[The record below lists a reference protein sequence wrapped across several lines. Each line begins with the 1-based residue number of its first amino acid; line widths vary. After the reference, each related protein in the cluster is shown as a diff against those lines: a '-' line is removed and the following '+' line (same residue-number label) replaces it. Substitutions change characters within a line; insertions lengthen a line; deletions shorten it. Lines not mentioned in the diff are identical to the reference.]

1 MKKQQLSSVSNQAEK
16 NKILQLVG
24 FIIGKDRFAL
34 DILMVQE
41 IIRSPVITN
50 LPNSPVFIEGVINLR
65 GNIIPVIELRKKLNL
80 PDSKDKK
87 TADSRIIIVNVD
99 NRVTGFIVDS
109 VSEILKIQ
117 AGTIE
122 QPPDIVTAGMDS
134 QYIEGVCDIQGDLVI
149 LLDFSK
155 ILRVDEIK
163 KLKTISK
170 TTGNEGSLKA
180 ESQRSKARERLQCP
194 PCINDC

>member
-1 MKKQQLSSVSNQAEK
+1 MKEEQVTSVSDQAEK
-16 NKILQLVG
+16 DEILQLVG

-41 IIRSPVITN
+41 IIKTPSITN

-65 GNIIPVIELRKKLNL
+65 GNIIPVIELRKRLNL

-87 TADSRIIIVNVD
+87 TADSRIVIVNVD

-109 VSEILKIQ
+109 VSEILKVQ
-117 AGTIE
+117 SSTIE
-122 QPPDIVTAGMDS
+122 PAPDIVTAGMDS
-134 QYIEGVCDIQGDLVI
+134 QYIEGVCDIHGELVT
-149 LLDFSK
+149 LLDFSR

-170 TTGNEGSLKA
+170 IGKDKERLKA
-180 ESQRSKARERLQCP
+180 EG
-194 PCINDC
+194 